1 MEPILGKMA
10 FLAITT
16 HLLKL
21 ERKRGCKDIC
31 LISQRSCFE
40 ESAGR
45 IHLRSSIK
53 LGLDDAKV
61 EM

>member
-1 MEPILGKMA
+1 
-10 FLAITT
+10 
-16 HLLKL
+16 
-21 ERKRGCKDIC
+21 

-40 ESAGR
+40 ERGAGR